1 MGDTAVKESRLNIRC
16 DSHMRELL
24 DKAAT
29 YSHGSVSEFSSPMP
43 WHRWRKWCRR
53 PSVSP

>member
-29 YSHGSVSEFSSPMP
+29 FSEFSSPTP
-43 WHRWRKWCRR
+43 WLRRRKWRRR